1 MTTAA
6 GKVPKKEKEKR
17 QTPEERQEA
26 LRYNHMMYGPTA
38 GELRPAVKK
47 TNLGISYL
55 KHPKFQ
61 SLMTAFR
68 KGTASQFDVTDKGKV
83 FTISTDGTHICFDG
97 KVIYYARPL
106 NKHEDNLLLD
116 RAATVQ
122 YQGIDALVHLAV
134 AVLRSL
140 PELGSP
146 QLSYIDQ
153 QFYYGIETLES
164 GIAEQGPNLLVGC
177 FKHSKVVEKA
187 RK

>member
-1 MTTAA
+1 MNASPEKA
-6 GKVPKKEKEKR
+6 PKKVKEKR

-38 GELRPAVKK
+38 GELRPVAKK
-47 TNLGISYL
+47 TNLGIAYL

-61 SLMTAFR
+61 SLITAFR
-68 KGTASQFDVTDKGKV
+68 KGTAFQFDVTDKGKV
-83 FTISTDGTHICFDG
+83 FTISTDGSQISFDG
-97 KVIYYARPL
+97 KTIYYSRPL

-116 RAATVQ
+116 RAATIQ

-134 AVLRSL
+134 AVLRAL

-146 QLSYIDQ
+146 QLSYMDQ

-164 GIAEQGPNLLVGC
+164 GIADQGPNLLVGS

>member
-1 MTTAA
+1 MTASPEKA
-6 GKVPKKEKEKR
+6 PKKVKEKR
-17 QTPEERQEA
+17 QSPEERLEA
-26 LRYNHMMYGPTA
+26 MRYNHMMYGPTA
-38 GELRPAVKK
+38 GEMRPVAKK

-61 SLMTAFR
+61 GLITAFK
-68 KGTASQFDVTDKGKV
+68 KGTAYQFDVTDKGKV

-97 KVIYYARPL
+97 KIIYYSRPL

-116 RAATVQ
+116 RAATIQ
-122 YQGIDALVHLAV
+122 YQTIDALVHLAV

-146 QLSYIDQ
+146 QLSYMDQ

-164 GIAEQGPNLLVGC
+164 GIADLGPNLLIGS

>member
-1 MTTAA
+1 MNASPEKA
-6 GKVPKKEKEKR
+6 PKKVKEKR

-38 GELRPAVKK
+38 GELRPVAKK
-47 TNLGISYL
+47 TNLGIAYL

-61 SLMTAFR
+61 SLITAFR
-68 KGTASQFDVTDKGKV
+68 KGTAFQFDVTDKGKV
-83 FTISTDGTHICFDG
+83 FTISTDGTQICFDG
-97 KVIYYARPL
+97 KTIYYSRPL

-116 RAATVQ
+116 RAATLQ

-134 AVLRSL
+134 AVLRAL

-146 QLSYIDQ
+146 QLSYMDQ

-164 GIAEQGPNLLVGC
+164 GIAEQGPNLLVGS